1 MDDSLF
7 DQKPREFVPPPRS
20 SISATTGVGAPGGQ
34 AAAVETPPRA
44 SRFGYSDVMEQPRHE
59 PAPTMTSDFF
69 AEAAR
74 PGMQLGRSSSSF
86 GNSGHSAPG
95 TSTASLVTDVA
106 QKRFGNAKSI
116 SSDAFAARDDAADQ
130 EKQARLARFQG
141 ASSISSDAFYG
152 REEATSPE
160 MGSRRNSYR
169 TGGGGSGGGGGPDDD
184 FDLTASELVQ
194 RMSVQAQEDLQQLK
208 GMAQSAGRIL
218 SGLAAS
224 VMAELQER

>member
-1 MDDSLF
+1 MDDALF

-34 AAAVETPPRA
+34 GAAVETPPRA

-74 PGMQLGRSSSSF
+74 PGMQLGRSSM
-86 GNSGHSAPG
+86 GGGHSSAPG

-130 EKQARLARFQG
+130 EKQARLARFAG

-152 REEATSPE
+152 REEAVSPE

-169 TGGGGSGGGGGPDDD
+169 GGASGGGGGPDDD

>member
-1 MDDSLF
+1 VDDSLF

-20 SISATTGVGAPGGQ
+20 SISATTGVGAPSGQ
-34 AAAVETPPRA
+34 GAAGETPPRA

-86 GNSGHSAPG
+86 GSGHSAPG
-95 TSTASLVTDVA
+95 ASTASLVTDVA

-169 TGGGGSGGGGGPDDD
+169 AGGSGGGGGPDDD